1 MTTPARRWRASSPCR
16 YSESILSKSVSS
28 PRHHALQIF
37 RAALQ
42 AADPYR
48 AVLAHMSFDGRVLKT
63 GGKRYRLDAFD
74 RIQVIGAGKA
84 GASMARAVERLLGRR
99 ISGGFINV
107 PDGVSA
113 RLHRIQLHPCGHPIP
128 DERGAEGARR
138 ILEIARSAG
147 PRDLLIALISGGAS
161 AMLPAPAPPLMR
173 ERPGSAQSFN
183 PAGTGSLKDKQA
195 LTRQLLASG
204 ATIQEMNTVRK
215 HLSLIKGGQLAQA
228 ASPATVIALLLSDVV
243 GDDPGVIGSGP
254 TVPDSSTVAD
264 AVRILEKYGVSVAAD
279 ALHETPKPGDPVF
292 ARSHHVVVGS
302 NRQAIAAAEAC
313 SRKLG
318 YRTMVLST
326 TIEGETREIARMHAA
341 IAREILS
348 SNRPIRRPSCLL
360 SGGETTVTV
369 RGRGL
374 GGRNQEFVLA
384 ALLALEGGAVDESF
398 TILSAGTDGIDGPT
412 DAAGAIADASTLTR
426 AASLGLDARRFLD
439 DNDSY
444 RFFEPLDALLK
455 TGPTGTNVADVRV
468 LLLQ

>member
-1 MTTPARRWRASSPCR
+1 
-16 YSESILSKSVSS
+16 VSS

-48 AVLAHMSFDGRVLKT
+48 AVLDHLSFDGAVLKV
-63 GGKRYRLDAFD
+63 GGKLYPLADFD

-84 GASMARAVERLLGRR
+84 SAAMAQAVEKLLGQRVFR
-99 ISGGFINV
+99 GFLNV
-107 PDGVSA
+107 PDGVST
-113 RLHRIQLHPCGHPIP
+113 RLRRIQLHPCGHPIP

-138 ILEIARSAG
+138 ILEIAREAG

-161 AMLPAPAPPLMR
+161 AMLPAPAPPLTL
-173 ERPGSAQSFN
+173 
-183 PAGTGSLKDKQA
+183 AGKQE

-204 ATIQEMNTVRK
+204 ATIQEMNAVRK

-228 ASPATVIALLLSDVV
+228 AAPAKMIALLLSDVV

-254 TVPDSSTVAD
+254 TVPDPSTIAD
-264 AVRILEKYGVSVAAD
+264 AERILEKYGVSVPGVVQRD
-279 ALHETPKPGDPVF
+279 SLHETPKPGDPVF
-292 ARSHHVVVGS
+292 ARSRHLIVGS
-302 NRQAIAAAEAC
+302 NKQAIAAASAC
-313 SRKLG
+313 ARKLG
-318 YRTMVLST
+318 YRTLVLST

-348 SNRPIRRPSCLL
+348 SHRPIRRPACLL

-384 ALLALEGGAVDESF
+384 AILALDQAYAGGGPV

-412 DAAGAIADASTLTR
+412 DAAGAIADSGTLAR
-426 AASLGLDARRFLD
+426 AASLGLDGRRFLD

-444 RFFEPLDALLK
+444 NFFAPLDALLK
-455 TGPTGTNVADVRV
+455 TGPTGTNVADLRV
-468 LLLQ
+468 LLIP